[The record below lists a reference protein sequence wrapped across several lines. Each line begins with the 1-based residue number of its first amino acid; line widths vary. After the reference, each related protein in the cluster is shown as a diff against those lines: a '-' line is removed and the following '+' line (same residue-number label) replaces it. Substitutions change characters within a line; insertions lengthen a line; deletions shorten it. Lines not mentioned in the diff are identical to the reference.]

1 MKLSRLFIDLY
12 ISNDLC
18 ILVESYK
25 YLLLIECE
33 LVTFVF
39 CICPIDS
46 PSLIN
51 APL

>member
-33 LVTFVF
+33 WVTVVF
-39 CICPIDS
+39 LYMP
-46 PSLIN
+46 N
-51 APL
+51 